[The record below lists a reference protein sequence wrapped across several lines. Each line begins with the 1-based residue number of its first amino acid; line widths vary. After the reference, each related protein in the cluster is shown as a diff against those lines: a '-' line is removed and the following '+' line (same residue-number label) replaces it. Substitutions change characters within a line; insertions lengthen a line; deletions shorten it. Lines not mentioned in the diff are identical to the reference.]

1 MTAGLPVGRAQ
12 LDAEIGQVARDLEQF
27 ANQALQLKQYL
38 DATPDATLEAPPFEY
53 APEDVALLKSA
64 ATDMATVANVYKG
77 LVDHTPA
84 SDLGV
89 FSRRLMGL
97 YLGG

>member
-1 MTAGLPVGRAQ
+1 MSVGLPVDKFQ
-12 LDAEIGQVARDLEQF
+12 LDSQAGGLARTLETF

-38 DATPDATLEAPPFEY
+38 DAVPDADLEAPPFGYTANE
-53 APEDVALLKSA
+53 VAELKSA
-64 ATDMATVANVYKG
+64 ATDMATVAGVYKG
-77 LVDHTPA
+77 TVDHTPA

>member
-1 MTAGLPVGRAQ
+1 MAAGLPVDKFQ
-12 LDAEIGQVARDLEQF
+12 LDNQVGTLARNIETF
-27 ANQALQLKQYL
+27 ANQALQFKQYM
-38 DATPDATLEAPPFEY
+38 DATPDATLLEPPFSYEQ
-53 APEDVALLKSA
+53 ADVDNIKSA

>member
-1 MTAGLPVGRAQ
+1 MAAGLPVDKFQ
-12 LDAEIGQVARDLEQF
+12 IDNQVGTLARTLEAF
-27 ANQALQLKQYL
+27 ANQALQLKQYM
-38 DATPDATLEAPPFEY
+38 DATPDADLEEFGYTPD
-53 APEDVALLKSA
+53 DVALIKSGVG
-64 ATDMATVANVYKG
+64 DMATVANVYKG
-77 LVDHTPA
+77 TIDHTPA

>member
-1 MTAGLPVGRAQ
+1 MAAGIPIDKFS
-12 LDAEIGQVARDLEQF
+12 LDNASGGLARSLEQF
-27 ANQALQLKQYL
+27 ANQALQFKKEM
-38 DATPDATLEAPPFEY
+38 DSVPDADLEALGY
-53 APEDVALLKSA
+53 TADDVALLKSA

-77 LVDHTPA
+77 TADHTPA

>member
-1 MTAGLPVGRAQ
+1 MAAGLPVDKFQ
-12 LDAEIGQVARDLEQF
+12 LDNQIGMLARNLETF

-38 DATPDATLEAPPFEY
+38 DATPDADLEAPPFEY
-53 APEDVALLKSA
+53 EPGDVALIKSA

>member
-1 MTAGLPVGRAQ
+1 MPGLEVNRFTLDQEAGTL
-12 LDAEIGQVARDLEQF
+12 ARNLEQF

-38 DATPDATLEAPPFEY
+38 DATPDADLEAPPFEY
-53 APEDVALLKSA
+53 TNQEVALLKSA
-64 ATDMATVANVYKG
+64 ANDMATVASVYKG
-77 LVDHTPA
+77 TADHTPA

>member
-1 MTAGLPVGRAQ
+1 MPAGIPVDRYSLDQQSGNLARA
-12 LDAEIGQVARDLEQF
+12 IEQF
-27 ANQALQLKQYL
+27 ANQALQFKQYL
-38 DATPDATLEAPPFEY
+38 DATPDATLLEPPFSYEQ
-53 APEDVALLKSA
+53 ADVDNIKSA
-64 ATDMATVANVYKG
+64 ATDMATVASVYKG

>member
-1 MTAGLPVGRAQ
+1 MTVGLPVDRF
-12 LDAEIGQVARDLEQF
+12 QVDTQAGGLARTLETF
-27 ANQALQLKQYL
+27 SNQALQFKQYL
-38 DATPDATLEAPPFEY
+38 DATPDADLEAGPFNY
-53 APEDVALLKSA
+53 TPEEVALLKSA
-64 ATDMATVANVYKG
+64 ASDMATVANVYKG

>member
-1 MTAGLPVGRAQ
+1 MPVGLPVDRFQ
-12 LDAEIGQVARDLEQF
+12 LDNQAGMLARNIEQF

-38 DATPDATLEAPPFEY
+38 DATPDATLEDVPFNY
-53 APEDVALLKSA
+53 TPEDVALLKSA
-64 ATDMATVANVYKG
+64 ATDMATVAAVYQG
-77 LVDHTPA
+77 TVDHTPA

-97 YLGG
+97 YLG

>member
-1 MTAGLPVGRAQ
+1 MAAGLPVDKFQ
-12 LDAEIGQVARDLEQF
+12 LDNTVGNLARTIEQF
-27 ANQALQLKQYL
+27 ANQALQFKAYL
-38 DATPDATLEAPPFEY
+38 DATPDASLEEAPFNY
-53 APEDVALLKSA
+53 TADDVANIKSA
-64 ATDMATVANVYKG
+64 AADMATVANVYKG
-77 LVDHTPA
+77 LADHTPA